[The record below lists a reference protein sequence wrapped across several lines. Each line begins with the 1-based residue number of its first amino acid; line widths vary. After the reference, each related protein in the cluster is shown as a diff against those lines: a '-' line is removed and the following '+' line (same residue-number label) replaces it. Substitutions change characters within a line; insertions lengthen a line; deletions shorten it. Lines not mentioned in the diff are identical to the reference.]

1 MCISSVE
8 QGKRNMESDAR
19 RWLYK
24 YFRIDFLSNKLK
36 GFSLS
41 YRTANYIIFSQIS
54 TPCLQLAKH
63 CSLYVEAL
71 NNAYLLSIHG
81 NPPQIMLSAKYGVS
95 RFFTPFCCLLL
106 LSGEELKRQGE
117 KGE

>member
-81 NPPQIMLSAKYGVS
+81 NPTSNNAISQVWSFKILYTILL
-95 RFFTPFCCLLL
+95 FTSSL
-106 LSGEELKRQGE
+106 R
-117 KGE
+117 